1 MPPFISEWLDS
12 SESLCCARTQH
23 EGMISWQPNATFV
36 REVGDEATL
45 TAMLEASQ
53 PGISQQVRAA
63 AVPPQPFT
71 RMTAHA
77 VLSRGNRRLASASA
91 ARRA

>member
-12 SESLCCARTQH
+12 WESLCCARTQH
-23 EGMISWQPNATFV
+23 EGMVSWQPNATFV

-53 PGISQQVRAA
+53 PGISQQVRAR
-63 AVPPQPFT
+63 FIT
-71 RMTAHA
+71 
-77 VLSRGNRRLASASA
+77 LD
-91 ARRA
+91 